1 MLQGKLLFSQIPQL
15 VIFSNRF
22 LYMYIY
28 VYIIVIFQP
37 SESML

>member
-1 MLQGKLLFSQIPQL
+1 MLQEKLLLSQLPQL
-15 VIFSNRF
+15 VIFSNCS
-22 LYMYIY
+22 LYVYIY